1 MFSLNHYLFYFAFLL
16 HRELHELPNYYI
28 KLTPPFFSHL
38 SKLLY
43 VLIDQID
50 IVSESPL
57 GELGISTLYKI
68 LKLAE
73 RVVEKRK

>member
-1 MFSLNHYLFYFAFLL
+1 MFSLNHYLFYFAYLL

-28 KLTPPFFSHL
+28 KLTPPFFLHL
-38 SKLLY
+38 SKLLFTL
-43 VLIDQID
+43 VDRIEIASD
-50 IVSESPL
+50 SPL

-73 RVVEKRK
+73 RVV